1 MRMQADEQERKAMSG
16 SSGVTVLNPFVPMFN
31 SNSIHAFTNLV
42 PQHISIMK
50 NDGYGDKRVCL
61 EAAYG
66 KNMVVK
72 YFLTPNL
79 VSFNG
84 RPTQLLWYLS
94 IVFTKNVKRFASLE
108 ELEKNR
114 VIELDIKQLANLFD
128 VKIQKMR
135 NIVTRSIMTLREME
149 WQFTEAIPGYEDDPV
164 DWVFSV
170 IDGRGVSKKGRI
182 LVKLSM
188 DFARYLSVIYITY
201 IPLSVLKIKPKNNP
215 YSLRFAD
222 KLLNNFNLNYNSKR
236 RNYVTVV
243 ELLSLVP
250 EIPKYADI
258 AGKGQINQR
267 IIGPFMRDI
276 DVLVTLAVI
285 SVWYFVD
292 DYNNPFDMDLN
303 KISYNNFIRLKVFY
317 DIFDWPAAEKQKNE
331 EKEDEKKELCHDIL
345 EPCHDILELC
355 HDI

>member
-1 MRMQADEQERKAMSG
+1 MQADEQERKAMSDG
-16 SSGVTVLNPFVPMFN
+16 SGVVVLNPFVPMFN

-42 PQHISIMK
+42 PQRISTMK

-79 VSFNG
+79 VNFNG

-108 ELEKNR
+108 
-114 VIELDIKQLANLFD
+114 
-128 VKIQKMR
+128 
-135 NIVTRSIMTLREME
+135 
-149 WQFTEAIPGYEDDPV
+149 AIPGYEDDPV

-170 IDGRGVSKKGRI
+170 IEGRGVSKKGRI

-236 RNYVTVV
+236 RNYVTVA

-345 EPCHDILELC
+345 EPCHDIFRAKGTLP
-355 HDI
+355 